1 MDETEHSIIELSQF
15 SQSLENG
22 QSVFTGRG
30 SYVLLSIDS
39 KLVHNILNFDRVLVG
54 GKILFTV
61 ATCVCCNQ
69 REVQLRCDV
78 GEMIDV

>member
-1 MDETEHSIIELSQF
+1 MVSKKLLLVSILADHNQLALVDEAEHSIIELAQF

-39 KLVHNILNFDRVLVG
+39 KSVHYNNTLVHVY
-54 GKILFTV
+54 
-61 ATCVCCNQ
+61 A
-69 REVQLRCDV
+69 
-78 GEMIDV
+78 

>member
-1 MDETEHSIIELSQF
+1 MISKLADDGQLALIDETEHLVIELAQF

-39 KLVHNILNFDRVLVG
+39 KCTMSSTL
-54 GKILFTV
+54 V
-61 ATCVCCNQ
+61 ATPH
-69 REVQLRCDV
+69 
-78 GEMIDV
+78 

>member
-1 MDETEHSIIELSQF
+1 MNHTIKRSMVSKKLLLVSIFADHDQLALVDEAEHSIIELAQL

-39 KLVHNILNFDRVLVG
+39 ESVHCNTLVHVY
-54 GKILFTV
+54 
-61 ATCVCCNQ
+61 A
-69 REVQLRCDV
+69 
-78 GEMIDV
+78 

>member
-1 MDETEHSIIELSQF
+1 MHLSSDHDQLALVDEAEHSIIELSQF

-39 KLVHNILNFDRVLVG
+39 KYR
-54 GKILFTV
+54 FTV
-61 ATCVCCNQ
+61 SSILIEN
-69 REVQLRCDV
+69 
-78 GEMIDV
+78 

>member
-1 MDETEHSIIELSQF
+1 MTERHIIIINCSVLAGHDQLALVDEAEYSIIELAQF

-39 KLVHNILNFDRVLVG
+39 KLISYHQCG
-54 GKILFTV
+54 
-61 ATCVCCNQ
+61 
-69 REVQLRCDV
+69 
-78 GEMIDV
+78 